1 MASLS
6 GAFPHFFLALH
17 PCDTQTT
24 STYDNVLYASH
35 TTYQIQFGKSR

>member
-1 MASLS
+1 MTILS
-6 GAFPHFFLALH
+6 GAFPHFLALH

-35 TTYQIQFGKSR
+35 ATYQIQFGKSR